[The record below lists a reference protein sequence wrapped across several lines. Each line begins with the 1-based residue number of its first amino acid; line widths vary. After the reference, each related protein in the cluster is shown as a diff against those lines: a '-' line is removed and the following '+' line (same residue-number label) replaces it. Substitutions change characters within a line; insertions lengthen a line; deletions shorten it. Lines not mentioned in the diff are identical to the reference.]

1 MVANFYFG
9 FIIAFGVSFLVLILF
24 YEVFNAF
31 IGSVTLGLVYGVLCA
46 ILHRSPFN
54 PMIKD

>member
-1 MVANFYFG
+1 MVAHFYFG

-24 YEVFNAF
+24 SEVFNAF
-31 IGSVTLGLVYGVLCA
+31 IGSVTLGFVYGVICS